1 MFDLDNIDKT
11 EHYQIP
17 DNYFEELPG
26 RVMENIKRQQH
37 KKRTIISSAVAAV
50 AVLAIAVGVF
60 FTVNAPG
67 NDKEITQTQQLAATV
82 AEEEALETVIV
93 ATNGTNEQIVYE
105 ASDLL
110 YHLIVLLADKGLRI
124 EDIAEELHRR
134 HDPEWDKQRR
144 QAKAAGTMK

>member
-67 NDKEITQTQQLAATV
+67 NDKEIIQTQQLAATV
-82 AEEEALETVIV
+82 AEEEALATV
-93 ATNGTNEQIVYE
+93 
-105 ASDLL
+105 ASD
-110 YHLIVLLADKGLRI
+110 YYS
-124 EDIAEELHRR
+124 EELAMM
-134 HDPEWDKQRR
+134 DYYQYVEY
-144 QAKAAGTMK
+144 

>member
-60 FTVNAPG
+60 FTVNAPS
-67 NDKEITQTQQLAATV
+67 AAST
-82 AEEEALETVIV
+82 
-93 ATNGTNEQIVYE
+93 
-105 ASDLL
+105 
-110 YHLIVLLADKGLRI
+110 
-124 EDIAEELHRR
+124 
-134 HDPEWDKQRR
+134 
-144 QAKAAGTMK
+144 AAQSAMV